1 MRIKRLFLIILVVIA
16 AGLTSS
22 ILIIRDNSMKE
33 IDIVALNDIVK
44 NVENQWGHI
53 SEGTYSSGGVITQPY
68 SIIDYTG
75 NVIYET
81 AGGHYSNVNDAIKN
95 RATIIDVK
103 QNNEIVGKVIFHN
116 NEQEIIQHM
125 KSKLLLSI
133 SIIFGVVLLLST
145 VYVLYIYRAV
155 LKPFQQLQTFAANV
169 ARGSF
174 DMPLNMVK
182 NNYFGA
188 FTESFDLLR
197 EELGNARQREYESNR
212 SKKELVAT
220 LSHDIKTPIASIKA
234 ISELML
240 IKASD
245 EKLVKQVNTI
255 YSKAEQINLLI
266 TDMFHATLEELQQ
279 LKLNVTEES
288 SEILIEMIENVN
300 YDGQIQYDSIPQC
313 IILSDSLR
321 LQQVIDNV
329 ISNSYKY
336 AGTKI
341 IIQSRINQDYLELR
355 IQDFGPGIS
364 EEQLPL
370 LFNKYYRGPN
380 VEGKSGSGLGL
391 YISKYFME
399 NMGGHISCCNEVDG
413 FTVTLKIPLAL

>member
-1 MRIKRLFLIILVVIA
+1 MVVIA

-22 ILIIRDNSMKE
+22 ILIIRDNSMTE
-33 IDIVALNDIVK
+33 VDIVALNDMVK
-44 NVENQWGHI
+44 TVEKQWGHI
-53 SEGTYSSGGVITQPY
+53 SEETFSSGDIAQPF
-68 SIIDYTG
+68 SIIDYIG

-81 AGGHYSNVNDAIKN
+81 AGSHYSNLNDAIKN
-95 RATIIDVK
+95 RDTIIDVK

-116 NEQEIIQHM
+116 NEQEMNQQM
-125 KSKLLLSI
+125 KSKLLFSMSI
-133 SIIFGVVLLLST
+133 LFGVVMLFSI
-145 VYVLYIYRAV
+145 VYILYIYRTI

-240 IKASD
+240 LKASD
-245 EKLVKQVNTI
+245 EKLMKQVNTI

-279 LKLNVTEES
+279 LKLSVTEES

-300 YDGQIQYDSIPQC
+300 YDGRIEYATIPPC
-313 IILSDSLR
+313 IMLSDSLR

-329 ISNSYKY
+329 ISNAYKY

-341 IIQSRINQDYLELR
+341 MIQSRINFDYLELR
-355 IQDFGPGIS
+355 ITDFGPGIS

-399 NMGGHISCCNEVDG
+399 NMGGQISCYNEVNG
-413 FTVTLKIPLAL
+413 FTVMLKIKLAL